1 MDMRSVGNEII
12 NPGKHLNRSG
22 LHLNHLGTPILT
34 VNFLNVL
41 NSLDSEQW
49 LKSKGSK
56 NSDKNSGKSEA
67 LNEVTF
73 LRRKFTKNLFFGHL
87 NVNSVKNKFEALE
100 FLIKDKFDVFLVSE
114 SKLDSSFP
122 EAQFKIPGY
131 RIFRQDRD
139 KYGGGLMFYINQSI
153 PCKKIETFQ
162 FTSSTE
168 ILTLE
173 INLGKE
179 KLLIFGTY
187 KPPNI
192 NNISFLNEL
201 YNAITFNSTLY
212 KNCVL
217 LGDLNIV
224 QDNTQLQN
232 FCESF
237 LFEHLI
243 KKPTCYKGDTPT
255 DIDHIITN
263 IPKLFMKSMASETGI
278 SDHHKMIMTI
288 SLLNL
293 QKVNPKL
300 FNIAAIKSSI

>member
-1 MDMRSVGNEII
+1 
-12 NPGKHLNRSG
+12 
-22 LHLNHLGTPILT
+22 
-34 VNFLNVL
+34 
-41 NSLDSEQW
+41 
-49 LKSKGSK
+49 
-56 NSDKNSGKSEA
+56 
-67 LNEVTF
+67 
-73 LRRKFTKNLFFGHL
+73 
-87 NVNSVKNKFEALE
+87 
-100 FLIKDKFDVFLVSE
+100 
-114 SKLDSSFP
+114 
-122 EAQFKIPGY
+122 
-131 RIFRQDRD
+131 
-139 KYGGGLMFYINQSI
+139 MFYINQSI

-232 FCESF
+232 FVSLSYLNTLSRNQLATRVIPQQVLTILLQTFQNF
-237 LFEHLI
+237 LWNQWPQKLASQTII
-243 KKPTCYKGDTPT
+243 KWSW
-255 DIDHIITN
+255 
-263 IPKLFMKSMASETGI
+263 LF
-278 SDHHKMIMTI
+278 
-288 SLLNL
+288 
-293 QKVNPKL
+293 P
-300 FNIAAIKSSI
+300 F